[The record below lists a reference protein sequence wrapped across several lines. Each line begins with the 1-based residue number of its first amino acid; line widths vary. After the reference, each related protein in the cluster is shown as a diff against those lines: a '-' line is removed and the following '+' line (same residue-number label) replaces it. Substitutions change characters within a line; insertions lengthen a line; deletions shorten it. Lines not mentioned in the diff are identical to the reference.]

1 MNEVTSILLEQRRT
15 AEQQRKTAESARHAS
30 GLYAAG
36 NGWFSRALE
45 FEHVSPLG
53 LSATKLVSP
62 EQVCE
67 RYRRQY
73 GKALTVDQLKAW
85 ANAGN
90 FPLPRSING
99 VIGWTAESL
108 TPALNALSRSGA
120 GRGFTSI
127 SRAGSL

>member
-1 MNEVTSILLEQRRT
+1 MNEVDSILAEQKRAAEQRRLDN
-15 AEQQRKTAESARHAS
+15 EKKRHPS

-67 RYRRQY
+67 RYQRQY